1 MVLPR
6 QGLAPARL
14 IDSFC
19 SLEKILRC
27 TCCFN
32 GIPTPSVRWWI
43 EGDIVGVDSP
53 DDSYQVTSTILG
65 PWINSTI
72 SLTQQPEIGTHLLC
86 EGKNHHGN
94 HLLSIVLMSN
104 KGSWDKEAFIRGLF
118 QGFLYGAI
126 AVTLLF
132 LFLIPFIVKYIRMM
146 QANEIATIKEE
157 RGPEVKECQESEMSL
172 KKPIVTPSSESQN
185 PLP

>member
-1 MVLPR
+1 MRREDKGEKWSMRPSSSGLPER
-6 QGLAPARL
+6 LFRTPCESVIRRRLGPGGSREGKSQHLASWPFLHIAPARL

-27 TCCFN
+27 TCSFN

-94 HLLSIVLMSN
+94 HLLSIVLMSS
-104 KGSWDKEAFIRGLF
+104 KDGG
-118 QGFLYGAI
+118 
-126 AVTLLF
+126 
-132 LFLIPFIVKYIRMM
+132 
-146 QANEIATIKEE
+146 
-157 RGPEVKECQESEMSL
+157 GP
-172 KKPIVTPSSESQN
+172 TTG
-185 PLP
+185 